1 MGLGFR
7 SVDVSG
13 FLNTTMAMAQ
23 PSPLICPLRTHA
35 RARAHTHTHILSLS
49 LSLSTI
55 VEEPKFALS
64 FHLNLAKHTNP
75 FPPLCSHLKTKG
87 YVGCL
92 LFGDGGV

>member
-1 MGLGFR
+1 M
-7 SVDVSG
+7 DVSR

-23 PSPLICPLRTHA
+23 PSPLICPLRTHV
-35 RARAHTHTHILSLS
+35 RARTHTHTHILSLSLS